1 MTEDQY
7 KQMEEKAKMA
17 FKKMPD
23 NLQGEYF
30 PLTGLQI
37 SNARAL
43 NKVFITCL

>member
-1 MTEDQY
+1 MTEEQY

-17 FKKMPD
+17 FEKMPD

-37 SNARAL
+37 SNARDL